1 MNSEIKACV
10 VHYKDNTHFLDHLAP
25 IAELFNIPIYTEEEE
40 QYRIIKKYYPFVAV
54 KYCEPSIIG
63 DPFYFYSNYQIVFR
77 GVFTNPVE
85 KNDFNFLQK
94 PKKFLYVYTPHGNSD
109 KGHVGIWMEYFAG
122 EQAVML
128 YGNRI
133 INFLKLKNAYDSIA
147 HKILMGNLRL
157 HFFKKYHSFFMKMV
171 KKEVFSTIDPNKKTL
186 LYCPSCLDFFEQSTT
201 LFDVYENILDKLQSK
216 FNLIVKLHPNLYRQH
231 PGQVVWLTSQF
242 KNIMFLE
249 NYPYIYPILEK
260 TDIYLG
266 DFSSVNYDFLYF
278 NRPMFFIHHNKFEKN
293 SPSRFISN
301 CGFDVPI
308 DAYDHIDEF
317 IEQHLPEDKKF
328 HQIRKEV
335 YLDTFDSAAHPEM
348 IKKNIYEIYQ
358 KL

>member
-1 MNSEIKACV
+1 MNSKIKACV
-10 VHYKDNTHFLDHLAP
+10 IHYRDHTHLLDHLAP
-25 IAELFNIPIYTEEEE
+25 IADLFEIPIYIEDEE
-40 QYRIIKKYYPFVAV
+40 QYQLLKKYYPFVQA
-54 KYCEPSIIG
+54 KYCEPSTIG
-63 DPFYFYSNYQIVFR
+63 NPFYFYSNYQIVF
-77 GVFTNPVE
+77 GGILTNPVE
-85 KNDFNFLQK
+85 KDEYNLLQK
-94 PKKFLYVYTPHGNSD
+94 PKKFLRVYTPHGNSD
-109 KGHVGIWMEYFAG
+109 KGHVGVWMEYFAG

-133 INFLKLKNAYDSIA
+133 INFLKLKKAYDSIS

-157 HFFKKYHSFFMKMV
+157 HFFEKYRLFFMKMV
-171 KKEVFSTIDPNKKTL
+171 ETEVFSKIDPKKKTL

-201 LFDVYENILDKLQSK
+201 FFDVYENILEKLQNK
-216 FNLIVKLHPNLYRQH
+216 FNVIVKFHPNLYRQY
-231 PGQVVWLTSQF
+231 PGQIIWLTGQF
-242 KNIMFLE
+242 KNITFLE
-249 NYPYIYPILEK
+249 NYPYVYPILEK
-260 TDIYLG
+260 ADIYLG

-317 IEQHLPEDKKF
+317 IENHLPQDKQF
-328 HQIRKEV
+328 HEKRKKV
-335 YLDTFDSAAHPEM
+335 YLDTFDPGVKPEK
-348 IKKNIYEIYQ
+348 IKENIYEIYQ